1 MISDKI
7 KSILKT
13 IPTDPGVYRYYDDKG
28 EIIYVGKAK
37 NLKRRVH
44 SYFNKQQQSRKV
56 SVLVSRIADIR
67 FTVVNSEMEAL
78 LLENN
83 FIKQYKPR
91 YNILLKDDKTYPW
104 ICIKN
109 ERFPRVF
116 LTRKKVN
123 DGSTYFGP
131 YPSVMTAKTLL
142 EMLRQLYPIRNCKL
156 ILKEENIKNNHY
168 RPCLEYHVGNC
179 KAPCDG
185 SVDEE
190 EYDSMIINI
199 KKVIKG
205 NIQEVLRDMKSKMMA
220 YAAKLEFEQAQVIK
234 DKYDLLENY
243 HAKSVVC
250 SNTAYDMEV
259 FSFEDADNSF
269 YVNYMKIVEGA
280 IIQSHSLEIKRKL
293 EESPEEL
300 LSIAIVEIH
309 QMNSDEEADA
319 FDASLHEDC
328 KDTLNVSIDTEAD
341 ALNVST
347 IMQNAESKINRN
359 IKEIIVPIELNINI
373 EGVRF
378 TIPQRGEKREI
389 LELSQ
394 RNAKQYR
401 LEVEK
406 LRTLVDPERHTKRIL
421 SQMKEDLKLPVLP
434 EVIECFDNS
443 NFQGDYAV
451 AAMTQFVNAKPN
463 KSGYRHF
470 NIKTVEGPN
479 DFASMEEIIYR
490 RYSRLL
496 NENQRLPDLI
506 VVDGGKGQ
514 LSSAVKILQQLGL
527 YGKISIIG
535 IAEKLEE
542 IYFPGDSI
550 PLYIDK
556 RSETLK
562 VIQHIR
568 DEAHRFGITHH
579 RKKFEKGFIHSE
591 LNDIKGIGKQ
601 TAEKLMLELKSVKN
615 IKDASLETL
624 EGIIGKA
631 KAKIVWEYYWSTK
644 NVH

>member
-1 MISDKI
+1 MNYSDKI

-37 NLKRRVH
+37 NLKRRVS
-44 SYFNKQQQSRKV
+44 SYFNKQQSGKV
-56 SVLVSRIADIR
+56 KVLVSRIADIK
-67 FTVVNSEMEAL
+67 FIVVDNEMEAL

-83 FIKQYKPR
+83 MIKQYKPR
-91 YNILLKDDKTYPW
+91 YNIMLKDDKTYPW
-104 ICIKN
+104 ICVKN

-123 DGSTYFGP
+123 DGSIYFGP
-131 YPSVMTAKTLL
+131 YPSVMTARTLL

-156 ILKEENIKNNHY
+156 ILKEENINNGHY
-168 RPCLEYHVGNC
+168 RPCLEYHIGNC

-185 SVDEE
+185 SISEDD
-190 EYDSMIINI
+190 YRQMIQNI
-199 KKVIKG
+199 KRVIKG
-205 NIQEVLRDMKSKMMA
+205 NIQEVLKDMKAQMMDHA
-220 YAAKLEFEQAQVIK
+220 SRLEFEQAQVIK
-234 DKYDLLENY
+234 DKYDILENY

-250 SNTAYDMEV
+250 SNSLFDMEV
-259 FSFEDADNSF
+259 FSYEDVGNSF

-280 IIQSHSLEIKRKL
+280 IIQSHSFELKRKL
-293 EESPEEL
+293 DESVEEL
-300 LSIAIVEIH
+300 LSMAIVEIR
-309 QMNSDEEADA
+309 QM
-319 FDASLHEDC
+319 
-328 KDTLNVSIDTEAD
+328 
-341 ALNVST
+341 
-347 IMQNAESKINRN
+347 MESHN
-359 IKEIIVPIELNINI
+359 IKEIIVPTDLDIKL
-373 EGVRF
+373 EGVKF
-378 TIPQRGEKREI
+378 TIPQRGEKLDI

-401 LEVEK
+401 LDTEK

-421 SQMKEDLKLPVLP
+421 NQMKEDLNLPVLP

-490 RYSRLL
+490 RYKRLL
-496 NENQRLPDLI
+496 DEEQRLPDLI

-527 YGKISIIG
+527 FGKISIIG

-579 RKKFEKGFIHSE
+579 RKKFEKGFLHSE

-615 IKDASLETL
+615 IKEASLETL
-624 EGIIGKA
+624 EKIVGKA
-631 KAKIVWEYYWSTK
+631 KAGIIYNYFR
-644 NVH
+644 NL

>member
-56 SVLVSRIADIR
+56 SVLVSRIDDIR

-109 ERFPRVF
+109 EKFPRVF

-123 DGSTYFGP
+123 DGSMYFGP

-156 ILKEENIKNNHY
+156 ILRQENINNGHY
-168 RPCLEYHVGNC
+168 RPCLEYHIGNC

-185 SVDEE
+185 SISEDDYNE
-190 EYDSMIINI
+190 MIYNV

-220 YAAKLEFEQAQVIK
+220 HAAKLEFEQAQVIK

-250 SNTAYDMEV
+250 SNTAHDMEV
-259 FSFEDADNSF
+259 FSFEDADASF
-269 YVNYMKIVEGA
+269 YINYMKIVEGA

-293 EESPEEL
+293 EETPEEL
-300 LSIAIVEIH
+300 LSMAIIEIH
-309 QMNSDEEADA
+309 QMNAGTDSDTD
-319 FDASLHEDC
+319 SH
-328 KDTLNVSIDTEAD
+328 
-341 ALNVST
+341 
-347 IMQNAESKINRN
+347 INKGKKNR
-359 IKEIIVPIELNINI
+359 EIIIPIELDINI

-378 TIPQRGEKREI
+378 TVPQRGEKFEI

-401 LEVEK
+401 LEMEK

-421 SQMKEDLKLPVLP
+421 NQMKEDLKLPVLP

-527 YGKISIIG
+527 FGKISIIG

-615 IKDASLETL
+615 IKEASIETL
-624 EGIIGKA
+624 EAFVGKA
-631 KAKIVWEYYWSTK
+631 KAKIVWNYFQE
-644 NVH
+644 NNL

>member
-56 SVLVSRIADIR
+56 SVLVSRIADIK
-67 FTVVNSEMEAL
+67 FTVVANEMEAL

-109 ERFPRVF
+109 EKFPRVF

-156 ILKEENIKNNHY
+156 ILKEEYINNGHY
-168 RPCLEYHVGNC
+168 RPCLEYHIGNC

-185 SVDEE
+185 SISEDDYNE
-190 EYDSMIINI
+190 MIHNV

-220 YAAKLEFEQAQVIK
+220 HAAKLEFEQAQVIK

-250 SNTAYDMEV
+250 SNTAHDMEV
-259 FSFEDADNSF
+259 FSYEDADASF
-269 YVNYMKIVEGA
+269 YINYMKIVEGA
-280 IIQSHSLEIKRKL
+280 IIQSHSFEIKRKL
-293 EESPEEL
+293 DETPEEL

-309 QMNSDEEADA
+309 QM
-319 FDASLHEDC
+319 
-328 KDTLNVSIDTEAD
+328 
-341 ALNVST
+341 
-347 IMQNAESKINRN
+347 MESNN
-359 IKEIIVPIELNINI
+359 IKEIIVPIDIDIKI
-373 EGVRF
+373 EGVKF
-378 TIPQRGEKREI
+378 TIPQRGEKSEI

-421 SQMKEDLKLPVLP
+421 NQMKEDLRLPVLP

-527 YGKISIIG
+527 FGKISIIG

-591 LNDIKGIGKQ
+591 LNDIRGIGKQ

-615 IKDASLETL
+615 IKEASLETL
-624 EGIIGKA
+624 EKIIGKA
-631 KAKIVWEYYWSTK
+631 KAKVIWEYFNMSST
-644 NVH
+644 

>member
-37 NLKRRVH
+37 NLKRRVS
-44 SYFNKQQQSRKV
+44 SYFNKQQSGKV
-56 SVLVSRIADIR
+56 KVLVSRIADIK
-67 FTVVNSEMEAL
+67 FIVVDNEMEAL

-83 FIKQYKPR
+83 MIKQYKPR
-91 YNILLKDDKTYPW
+91 YNIMLKDDKTYPW
-104 ICIKN
+104 ICVKN
-109 ERFPRVF
+109 ERFPRVY

-123 DGSTYFGP
+123 DGSIYFGP
-131 YPSVMTAKTLL
+131 YPSVMTARTLL

-156 ILKEENIKNNHY
+156 ILKEENINNGHY
-168 RPCLEYHVGNC
+168 RPCLEYHIGNC

-185 SVDEE
+185 SISEND
-190 EYDSMIINI
+190 YRQMIQNI
-199 KKVIKG
+199 KRVIKG
-205 NIQEVLRDMKSKMMA
+205 NIQEVLKDMKAQMMDHA
-220 YAAKLEFEQAQVIK
+220 SRLEFEQAQVIK
-234 DKYDLLENY
+234 DKYDILENY

-250 SNTAYDMEV
+250 SNSLFDMEV
-259 FSFEDADNSF
+259 FSYEDAGNSF

-280 IIQSHSLEIKRKL
+280 IIQSHSFELKRKL
-293 EESPEEL
+293 DESVEEL
-300 LSIAIVEIH
+300 LSMAIVEIR
-309 QMNSDEEADA
+309 QM
-319 FDASLHEDC
+319 
-328 KDTLNVSIDTEAD
+328 
-341 ALNVST
+341 
-347 IMQNAESKINRN
+347 MESHN
-359 IKEIIVPIELNINI
+359 IKEIIVPTELDIKL
-373 EGVRF
+373 EGDKF
-378 TIPQRGEKREI
+378 TIPQRGEKLDI

-401 LEVEK
+401 LDTEK

-421 SQMKEDLKLPVLP
+421 NQMKDDLNLPVLP

-490 RYSRLL
+490 RYKRLL
-496 NENQRLPDLI
+496 DEEQRLPDLI

-527 YGKISIIG
+527 FGKISIIG

-579 RKKFEKGFIHSE
+579 RKKFEKGFLHSE

-615 IKDASLETL
+615 IKEANLETL
-624 EGIIGKA
+624 ENIIGKA
-631 KAKIVWEYYWSTK
+631 KAKIVWEYFNKTSAE
-644 NVH
+644 

>member
-13 IPTDPGVYRYYDDKG
+13 IPTDPGVYQYFDEKG

-37 NLKRRVH
+37 NLKRRVS

-56 SVLVSRIADIR
+56 SVLVSRIADIK
-67 FTVVNSEMEAL
+67 FTVVANEMEAL

-104 ICIKN
+104 ICVKN

-123 DGSTYFGP
+123 DGSIYFGP
-131 YPSVMTAKTLL
+131 YPSVQTAKTLL

-156 ILKEENIKNNHY
+156 ILKEENIRNGHY
-168 RPCLEYHVGNC
+168 RPCLEYHIGNC

-185 SVDEE
+185 SIDEE
-190 EYDSMIINI
+190 EYREMIHNV

-205 NIQEVLRDMKSKMMA
+205 NINEVLRDMKSQMMA
-220 YAAKLEFEQAQVIK
+220 HAAKLEFEQAQGIK

-250 SNTAYDMEV
+250 SNTIFDMEV
-259 FSFEDADNSF
+259 FSFEDADASF

-280 IIQSHSLEIKRKL
+280 IIQSHSFEIKRKL
-293 EESPEEL
+293 EETTEEL

-309 QMNSDEEADA
+309 QMMEN
-319 FDASLHEDC
+319 
-328 KDTLNVSIDTEAD
+328 N
-341 ALNVST
+341 
-347 IMQNAESKINRN
+347 N
-359 IKEIIVPIELNINI
+359 IKEIIVPIDIDIKI
-373 EGVRF
+373 EGVKF
-378 TIPQRGEKREI
+378 TVPQRGERFEI
-389 LELSQ
+389 LELSR

-401 LEVEK
+401 LETEK
-406 LRTLVDPERHTKRIL
+406 LKTLVDPERHTKRIL
-421 SQMKEDLKLPVLP
+421 NQMKEDLRLPVLP

-479 DFASMEEIIYR
+479 DFASMEEILYR

-514 LSSAVKILQQLGL
+514 LSSAVKIMQQLGL

-591 LNDIKGIGKQ
+591 LNDIKGIGKH

-615 IKDASLETL
+615 IKEADLETL
-624 EGIIGKA
+624 EKIIGKA
-631 KAKIVWEYYWSTK
+631 KGKVVWEYFRGK
-644 NVH
+644 

>member
-13 IPTDPGVYRYYDDKG
+13 IPTDPGVYQYFDEKG

-37 NLKRRVH
+37 NLKRRVS

-56 SVLVSRIADIR
+56 SVLVSRIADIK
-67 FTVVNSEMEAL
+67 FTVVANEMEAL

-104 ICIKN
+104 ICVKN

-142 EMLRQLYPIRNCKL
+142 EILRQLYPIRNCKL
-156 ILKEENIKNNHY
+156 ILKEENIRNGHY
-168 RPCLEYHVGNC
+168 RPCLEYHIGNC

-185 SVDEE
+185 SIDEE
-190 EYDSMIINI
+190 EYREMIHNV

-205 NIQEVLRDMKSKMMA
+205 NINEVLRDMKSQMMA
-220 YAAKLEFEQAQVIK
+220 HAAKLEFEQAQVIK

-250 SNTAYDMEV
+250 SNTIFDMEV
-259 FSFEDADNSF
+259 FSFEDADASF

-280 IIQSHSLEIKRKL
+280 IIQSHSFEIKRKL
-293 EESPEEL
+293 EETAEEL

-309 QMNSDEEADA
+309 QMMENS
-319 FDASLHEDC
+319 
-328 KDTLNVSIDTEAD
+328 
-341 ALNVST
+341 
-347 IMQNAESKINRN
+347 N
-359 IKEIIVPIELNINI
+359 IKEILVPIDIDIKI
-373 EGVRF
+373 EGVKF
-378 TIPQRGEKREI
+378 TVPQRGERFEI
-389 LELSQ
+389 LELSR

-401 LEVEK
+401 LETEK
-406 LRTLVDPERHTKRIL
+406 LKTLVDPERHTKRIL
-421 SQMKEDLKLPVLP
+421 NQMKEDLRLPVLP

-479 DFASMEEIIYR
+479 DFASMEEILYR

-615 IKDASLETL
+615 IKEADLETL
-624 EGIIGKA
+624 EKIIGKA
-631 KAKIVWEYYWSTK
+631 KAKVVWEYFRG
-644 NVH
+644 NR

>member
-1 MISDKI
+1 MNDKI

-13 IPTDPGVYRYYDDKG
+13 IPTDPGVYRYYDEKG

-37 NLKRRVH
+37 NLKRRVS
-44 SYFNKQQQSRKV
+44 SYFNKQQQSGKV
-56 SVLVSRIADIR
+56 RVLVSRIADIK
-67 FTVVNSEMEAL
+67 FTVVNNEMEAL

-104 ICIKN
+104 ICVKN

-123 DGSTYFGP
+123 DGSIYFGP
-131 YPSVMTAKTLL
+131 YPSVTVAKTFL
-142 EMLRQLYPIRNCKL
+142 EMLRKLYPIRNCKL
-156 ILKEENIKNNHY
+156 VLKEEHIYNGHY
-168 RPCLEYHVGNC
+168 RPCLEYHIGNC

-185 SVDEE
+185 SMSEE
-190 EYDSMIINI
+190 DYRQMILNV

-205 NIQEVLRDMKSKMMA
+205 NIQEVLKDMKAQMMDHA
-220 YAAKLEFEQAQVIK
+220 SRLEFEQAQVIK

-250 SNTAYDMEV
+250 SNTLFDIEV
-259 FSFEDADNSF
+259 FSYEDAGNSF

-280 IIQSHSLEIKRKL
+280 IIQSHSFEIKRKL
-293 EESPEEL
+293 DETAEEL
-300 LSIAIVEIH
+300 MSIAIIEVR
-309 QMNSDEEADA
+309 QM
-319 FDASLHEDC
+319 
-328 KDTLNVSIDTEAD
+328 
-341 ALNVST
+341 
-347 IMQNAESKINRN
+347 MESHN
-359 IKEIIVPIELNINI
+359 IKEIIVPIDLDIKLD
-373 EGVRF
+373 GVKF
-378 TIPQRGEKREI
+378 TIPQRGEKLDI
-389 LELSQ
+389 LQLSQ

-401 LEVEK
+401 IETEK

-421 SQMKEDLKLPVLP
+421 NQMKDDLNLPVLP

-490 RYSRLL
+490 RYKRLL
-496 NENQRLPDLI
+496 DEEQRLPDLI

-527 YGKISIIG
+527 FGKISIIG

-615 IKDASLETL
+615 IKEANLETL
-624 EGIIGKA
+624 ERIVGKA
-631 KAKIVWEYYWSTK
+631 KAKIVKEYFDKPSAE
-644 NVH
+644 

>member
-1 MISDKI
+1 MNISDKI

-13 IPTDPGVYRYYDDKG
+13 IPTDPGVYQYFDEKG

-37 NLKRRVH
+37 NLKRRVS
-44 SYFNKQQQSRKV
+44 SYFNKQQQSGKV
-56 SVLVSRIADIR
+56 KVLVSRIADIR
-67 FTVVNSEMEAL
+67 FTVVNNEMEAL

-104 ICIKN
+104 ICVKN

-123 DGSTYFGP
+123 DGSIYFGP
-131 YPSVMTAKTLL
+131 YPSVTVAKTFL
-142 EMLRQLYPIRNCKL
+142 EMLRKLYPIRNCKL
-156 ILKEENIKNNHY
+156 ILKEENINNGHY
-168 RPCLEYHVGNC
+168 RPCLEYHIGNC

-185 SVDEE
+185 SMSEE
-190 EYDSMIINI
+190 DYRQMILNV

-205 NIQEVLRDMKSKMMA
+205 NIQEVLKDMKNQMMDHA
-220 YAAKLEFEQAQVIK
+220 SRLEFEQAQVIK
-234 DKYDLLENY
+234 DKYDILENY
-243 HAKSVVC
+243 HARSVVC
-250 SNTAYDMEV
+250 SNTIFDIEV
-259 FSFEDADNSF
+259 FSYEDADSSF

-280 IIQSHSLEIKRKL
+280 IIQSHSFEIKRKL
-293 EESPEEL
+293 DETAEEL
-300 LSIAIVEIH
+300 MSMAIVEVR
-309 QMNSDEEADA
+309 QM
-319 FDASLHEDC
+319 
-328 KDTLNVSIDTEAD
+328 
-341 ALNVST
+341 
-347 IMQNAESKINRN
+347 MESNQ
-359 IKEIIVPIELNINI
+359 IKEIIVPIELDIKLD
-373 EGVRF
+373 GVKF
-378 TIPQRGEKREI
+378 TIPQRGEKLEI

-401 LEVEK
+401 IETEK
-406 LRTLVDPERHTKRIL
+406 LRTLVDPERHTKRVL
-421 SQMKEDLKLPVLP
+421 NQMKDDLRLPVLP

-451 AAMTQFVNAKPN
+451 AAMVQFVNAKPN

-490 RYSRLL
+490 RYRRLL
-496 NENQRLPDLI
+496 DEGQRLPDLI

-514 LSSAVKILQQLGL
+514 LSSAVKILQQLDL

-591 LNDIKGIGKQ
+591 LNDIKGIGKL

-615 IKDASLETL
+615 IKEASLETL
-624 EGIIGKA
+624 EKIIGKA
-631 KAKIVWEYYWSTK
+631 KAKIVHEYFEK
-644 NVH
+644 

>member
-1 MISDKI
+1 MNNSDKI

-37 NLKRRVH
+37 NLKRRVS
-44 SYFNKQQQSRKV
+44 SYFNKQQSGKV
-56 SVLVSRIADIR
+56 KVLVSRIADIK
-67 FTVVNSEMEAL
+67 FIVVDNEMEAL

-83 FIKQYKPR
+83 MIKQYKPR
-91 YNILLKDDKTYPW
+91 YNIMLKDDKTYPW
-104 ICIKN
+104 ICVKN
-109 ERFPRVF
+109 ERFPRVY

-123 DGSTYFGP
+123 DGSIYFGP
-131 YPSVMTAKTLL
+131 YPSVMTARTLL
-142 EMLRQLYPIRNCKL
+142 DMLRQLYPIRNCKL
-156 ILKEENIKNNHY
+156 ILKEENINNGHY
-168 RPCLEYHVGNC
+168 RPCLEYHIGNC

-185 SVDEE
+185 SISEDDYRE
-190 EYDSMIINI
+190 MIQNI
-199 KKVIKG
+199 KRVIKG
-205 NIQEVLRDMKSKMMA
+205 NIHEVLKDMKAQMMDHA
-220 YAAKLEFEQAQVIK
+220 SRLEFEQAQVIK
-234 DKYDLLENY
+234 DKYDILENY

-250 SNTAYDMEV
+250 SNSLFDMEV
-259 FSFEDADNSF
+259 FSYEDADNSF

-280 IIQSHSLEIKRKL
+280 IIQSHSFELKRKL
-293 EESPEEL
+293 DESVEEL
-300 LSIAIVEIH
+300 LSMAIVEIR
-309 QMNSDEEADA
+309 QM
-319 FDASLHEDC
+319 
-328 KDTLNVSIDTEAD
+328 
-341 ALNVST
+341 
-347 IMQNAESKINRN
+347 MESHN
-359 IKEIIVPIELNINI
+359 IKEIIVPTELDIKL
-373 EGVRF
+373 EGVKF
-378 TIPQRGEKREI
+378 TLPQRGEKLDI

-401 LEVEK
+401 LDTEK

-421 SQMKEDLKLPVLP
+421 NQMKDDLNLPVLP

-490 RYSRLL
+490 RYKRLL
-496 NENQRLPDLI
+496 DEEQRLPDLI

-527 YGKISIIG
+527 FGKISIIG

-579 RKKFEKGFIHSE
+579 RKKFEKGFLHSE
-591 LNDIKGIGKQ
+591 LNDIKGIGKH

-615 IKDASLETL
+615 IKEASLETL
-624 EGIIGKA
+624 EKIVGKA
-631 KAKIVWEYYWSTK
+631 KAGIIYNYFR
-644 NVH
+644 NL

>member
-1 MISDKI
+1 MTISDKI

-56 SVLVSRIADIR
+56 SVLVSRIDDIR

-109 ERFPRVF
+109 EKFPRVF

-156 ILKEENIKNNHY
+156 ILRQENIKNGHY
-168 RPCLEYHVGNC
+168 RPCLEYHIGNC

-185 SVDEE
+185 SVSEDDYNE
-190 EYDSMIINI
+190 MIYNV

-205 NIQEVLRDMKSKMMA
+205 NIQEVLRDMRSKMMA
-220 YAAKLEFEQAQVIK
+220 HAAKLEFEQAQDIK

-250 SNTAYDMEV
+250 SNTAHDMEV
-259 FSFEDADNSF
+259 FSFEDADASF
-269 YVNYMKIVEGA
+269 YINYMKIVEGA

-293 EESPEEL
+293 EETPEEL
-300 LSIAIVEIH
+300 LSMAIIEIH
-309 QMNSDEEADA
+309 QMNTGTDSDTD
-319 FDASLHEDC
+319 SH
-328 KDTLNVSIDTEAD
+328 
-341 ALNVST
+341 
-347 IMQNAESKINRN
+347 INKGKKNR
-359 IKEIIVPIELNINI
+359 EIIIPIELDINI

-378 TIPQRGEKREI
+378 TVPQRGEKFEI

-401 LEVEK
+401 LEMEK

-421 SQMKEDLKLPVLP
+421 NQMKEDLKLPVLP

-527 YGKISIIG
+527 FGKISIIG

-615 IKDASLETL
+615 IKEASIETL
-624 EGIIGKA
+624 ESIVGKA
-631 KAKIVWEYYWSTK
+631 KAKIVWEHFK
-644 NVH
+644 GVL

>member
-1 MISDKI
+1 MSISDKI

-37 NLKRRVH
+37 NLKRRVS
-44 SYFNKQQQSRKV
+44 SYFNKQQSGKV
-56 SVLVSRIADIR
+56 KVLVSRIADIK
-67 FTVVNSEMEAL
+67 FIVVDNEMEAL

-83 FIKQYKPR
+83 MIKQYKPR
-91 YNILLKDDKTYPW
+91 YNIMLKDDKTYPW
-104 ICIKN
+104 ICVKN

-123 DGSTYFGP
+123 DGSIYFGP
-131 YPSVMTAKTLL
+131 YPSVTVAKTFL
-142 EMLRQLYPIRNCKL
+142 EMLRKLYPIRNCKL
-156 ILKEENIKNNHY
+156 VLKEENIYNGHY
-168 RPCLEYHVGNC
+168 RPCLEYHIGNC

-185 SVDEE
+185 SMSEE
-190 EYDSMIINI
+190 EYREMILNV

-205 NIQEVLRDMKSKMMA
+205 NIQEVLKDMKAQMMDHA
-220 YAAKLEFEQAQVIK
+220 SRLEFEQAQVIK
-234 DKYDLLENY
+234 DKYDILENY

-250 SNTAYDMEV
+250 SNTIFDIEV
-259 FSFEDADNSF
+259 FSYEDSGNSF

-280 IIQSHSLEIKRKL
+280 IIQSHSFEIKRKL
-293 EESPEEL
+293 DETPEEL
-300 LSIAIVEIH
+300 LLMAIVEVR
-309 QMNSDEEADA
+309 QM
-319 FDASLHEDC
+319 
-328 KDTLNVSIDTEAD
+328 
-341 ALNVST
+341 
-347 IMQNAESKINRN
+347 MESHN
-359 IKEIIVPIELNINI
+359 IKEIIVPIDLDIKLD
-373 EGVRF
+373 GVKF
-378 TIPQRGEKREI
+378 TVPQRGEKLDI

-401 LEVEK
+401 IDTEK

-421 SQMKEDLKLPVLP
+421 NQMKDDLRLPELP

-451 AAMTQFVNAKPN
+451 AAMVQFVNAKPH

-479 DFASMEEIIYR
+479 DFASMEEIVYR
-490 RYSRLL
+490 RYKRLL
-496 NENQRLPDLI
+496 DEGQRLPDLI

-591 LNDIKGIGKQ
+591 LNDIKGIGKH

-615 IKDASLETL
+615 IKETDLETL
-624 EGIIGKA
+624 EKIVGKA
-631 KAKIVWEYYWSTK
+631 KAKIVWEYFTK
-644 NVH
+644 S

>member
-1 MISDKI
+1 MRFTNTMNTSDKI
-7 KSILKT
+7 ASILKT
-13 IPTDPGVYRYYDDKG
+13 IPNDPGVYQYFDEKG

-37 NLKRRVH
+37 NLKRRVS
-44 SYFNKQQQSRKV
+44 SYFNKQQQSGKV
-56 SVLVSRIADIR
+56 KVLVSRIADIR
-67 FTVVNSEMEAL
+67 FTVVNNEMEAL

-104 ICIKN
+104 ICVKN

-123 DGSTYFGP
+123 DGSIYFGP

-156 ILKEENIKNNHY
+156 ILKEENINKGYY
-168 RPCLEYHVGNC
+168 RPCLEYHIGNC

-185 SVDEE
+185 SISEVD
-190 EYDSMIINI
+190 YRQMILNV

-205 NIQEVLRDMKSKMMA
+205 NIQEVLKDMKNQMMDHA
-220 YAAKLEFEQAQVIK
+220 SRLEFEQAQVIK

-250 SNTAYDMEV
+250 SNTIFDIEV
-259 FSFEDADNSF
+259 FSYEDADSSF

-280 IIQSHSLEIKRKL
+280 IIQSHSFEIKRKL
-293 EESPEEL
+293 DETAEEL
-300 LSIAIVEIH
+300 MSMAIVEVR
-309 QMNSDEEADA
+309 QM
-319 FDASLHEDC
+319 
-328 KDTLNVSIDTEAD
+328 
-341 ALNVST
+341 
-347 IMQNAESKINRN
+347 MESNH
-359 IKEIIVPIELNINI
+359 IKEIIVPIELDIKLD
-373 EGVRF
+373 GVKF
-378 TIPQRGEKREI
+378 TIPQRGEKLEI

-401 LEVEK
+401 IETEK

-421 SQMKEDLKLPVLP
+421 NLMKDDLRLPVLP

-451 AAMTQFVNAKPN
+451 AAMVQFVNAKPN

-490 RYSRLL
+490 RYRRLL
-496 NENQRLPDLI
+496 DEGQRLPDLI

-514 LSSAVKILQQLGL
+514 LSSAVKILQQLDL

-542 IYFPGDSI
+542 IYFPSDSI

-591 LNDIKGIGKQ
+591 LNDIKGIGKL

-615 IKDASLETL
+615 IKEASLETL
-624 EGIIGKA
+624 EKIIGKA
-631 KAKIVWEYYWSTK
+631 KAKIVHDFFEK
-644 NVH
+644 

>member
-1 MISDKI
+1 MNDKI

-13 IPTDPGVYRYYDDKG
+13 IPTDPGVYRYYDEKD

-37 NLKRRVH
+37 NLKRRVS
-44 SYFNKQQQSRKV
+44 SYFNKQQQSGKV
-56 SVLVSRIADIR
+56 KVLVSRIADIK
-67 FTVVNSEMEAL
+67 FTVVNNEMEAL

-104 ICIKN
+104 ICVKN

-123 DGSTYFGP
+123 DGSIYFGP
-131 YPSVMTAKTLL
+131 YPSVTVAKTFL
-142 EMLRQLYPIRNCKL
+142 EMLRKLYPIRNCKL
-156 ILKEENIKNNHY
+156 ILKEEHIYNGHY
-168 RPCLEYHVGNC
+168 RPCLEYHIGNC

-185 SVDEE
+185 SISEE
-190 EYDSMIINI
+190 DYRQMILNV

-205 NIQEVLRDMKSKMMA
+205 NIQEVLKDMKAQMMDHA
-220 YAAKLEFEQAQVIK
+220 SRLEFEQAQVIK

-250 SNTAYDMEV
+250 SNTLFDIEV
-259 FSFEDADNSF
+259 FSYEDAGNSF

-280 IIQSHSLEIKRKL
+280 IIQSHSFEIKRKL
-293 EESPEEL
+293 DETAEEL
-300 LSIAIVEIH
+300 MSIAIIEVR
-309 QMNSDEEADA
+309 QM
-319 FDASLHEDC
+319 
-328 KDTLNVSIDTEAD
+328 
-341 ALNVST
+341 
-347 IMQNAESKINRN
+347 MESHN
-359 IKEIIVPIELNINI
+359 IKEIIVPIDLDIKL
-373 EGVRF
+373 EGVKF
-378 TIPQRGEKREI
+378 TVPQRGEKLDI
-389 LELSQ
+389 LQLSQ

-401 LEVEK
+401 IETEK

-421 SQMKEDLKLPVLP
+421 NQMKDDLNLPVLP

-490 RYSRLL
+490 RYRRLL
-496 NENQRLPDLI
+496 DEEQRLPDLI

-527 YGKISIIG
+527 FGKISIIG

-615 IKDASLETL
+615 IKEASLEIL
-624 EGIIGKA
+624 EKIVGKA
-631 KAKIVWEYYWSTK
+631 KAKIVKEYFDKAS
-644 NVH
+644 VE

>member
-1 MISDKI
+1 MSISDKI

-37 NLKRRVH
+37 NLKRRVS
-44 SYFNKQQQSRKV
+44 SYFNKQQSGKV
-56 SVLVSRIADIR
+56 KVLVSRIADIK
-67 FTVVNSEMEAL
+67 FIVVDNEMEAL

-83 FIKQYKPR
+83 MIKQYKPR
-91 YNILLKDDKTYPW
+91 YNIMLKDDKTYPW
-104 ICIKN
+104 ICVKN

-123 DGSTYFGP
+123 DGSIYFGP
-131 YPSVMTAKTLL
+131 YPSVTVAKTFL
-142 EMLRQLYPIRNCKL
+142 EMLRKLYPIRNCKL
-156 ILKEENIKNNHY
+156 VLKEENIYNGHY
-168 RPCLEYHVGNC
+168 RPCLEYHIGNC

-185 SVDEE
+185 SMSEE
-190 EYDSMIINI
+190 EYREMILNV

-205 NIQEVLRDMKSKMMA
+205 NIQEVLKDMKAQMMDHA
-220 YAAKLEFEQAQVIK
+220 SRLEFEQAQVIK
-234 DKYDLLENY
+234 DKYDILENY

-250 SNTAYDMEV
+250 SNTIFDIEV
-259 FSFEDADNSF
+259 FSYEDSGNSF

-280 IIQSHSLEIKRKL
+280 IIQSHSFEIKRKL
-293 EESPEEL
+293 DETPEEL
-300 LSIAIVEIH
+300 LLMAIVEVR
-309 QMNSDEEADA
+309 QM
-319 FDASLHEDC
+319 
-328 KDTLNVSIDTEAD
+328 
-341 ALNVST
+341 
-347 IMQNAESKINRN
+347 MESHN
-359 IKEIIVPIELNINI
+359 IKEIIVPIDLDIKLD
-373 EGVRF
+373 GVKF
-378 TIPQRGEKREI
+378 TVPQRGEKLDI

-394 RNAKQYR
+394 RNAKQYHIDT
-401 LEVEK
+401 EK

-421 SQMKEDLKLPVLP
+421 NQMKEDLRLPELP

-451 AAMTQFVNAKPN
+451 AAMVQFINAKPN

-479 DFASMEEIIYR
+479 DFASMEEIVYR
-490 RYSRLL
+490 RYKRLL
-496 NENQRLPDLI
+496 DEGQRLPDLI

-514 LSSAVKILQQLGL
+514 LSSAIKILQQLGL

-615 IKDASLETL
+615 IKESSLETL
-624 EGIIGKA
+624 EKIVGKA
-631 KAKIVWEYYWSTK
+631 KAKIVWEYFAKS
-644 NVH
+644 

>member
-123 DGSTYFGP
+123 DGSTYLGP

-168 RPCLEYHVGNC
+168 RPCLEYHIGNC
-179 KAPCDG
+179 KAPCNG
-185 SVDEE
+185 SIGEDDYNE
-190 EYDSMIINI
+190 MIYNV

-205 NIQEVLRDMKSKMMA
+205 NIQEVLCDMKSQMMA
-220 YAAKLEFEQAQVIK
+220 HAAKLEFEQAQVIK

-259 FSFEDADNSF
+259 FSFEDAGNSF

-309 QMNSDEEADA
+309 QMNSDEETDA

-359 IKEIIVPIELNINI
+359 IKEIIVPIELSINI

-421 SQMKEDLKLPVLP
+421 NQMKEDLKLPVLP

-527 YGKISIIG
+527 FGKISIIG

-591 LNDIKGIGKQ
+591 LNDIKGVGKQ

-615 IKDASLETL
+615 IKEASLETL
-624 EGIIGKA
+624 EKIVGKA
-631 KAKIVWEYYWSTK
+631 KAKVVWDYFQ
-644 NVH
+644 NN

>member
-1 MISDKI
+1 MNNTDRIT
-7 KSILKT
+7 SILKT

-37 NLKRRVH
+37 NLKRRVS
-44 SYFNKQQQSRKV
+44 SYFNKQQSGKV
-56 SVLVSRIADIR
+56 KVLVSRIADIK
-67 FTVVNSEMEAL
+67 FIVVDNEMEAL

-83 FIKQYKPR
+83 MIKQYKPR
-91 YNILLKDDKTYPW
+91 YNIMLKDDKTYPW
-104 ICIKN
+104 ICVKN

-123 DGSTYFGP
+123 DGSIYFGP
-131 YPSVMTAKTLL
+131 YPSVTVAKTFL
-142 EMLRQLYPIRNCKL
+142 EMLRKLYPIRNCKL
-156 ILKEENIKNNHY
+156 ILKEEHIYNGHY
-168 RPCLEYHVGNC
+168 RPCLEYHIGNC

-185 SVDEE
+185 SMSEE
-190 EYDSMIINI
+190 EYREMIHNV

-205 NIQEVLRDMKSKMMA
+205 NIHEVLKEMKTQMMDHA
-220 YAAKLEFEQAQVIK
+220 SRLEFEQAQVIK
-234 DKYDLLENY
+234 DKYDILANY

-250 SNTAYDMEV
+250 SNTIFDIEV
-259 FSFEDADNSF
+259 FSYEDADNSF

-280 IIQSHSLEIKRKL
+280 IIQSHSFEIKRKL
-293 EESPEEL
+293 DETAEEL
-300 LSIAIVEIH
+300 LSMAIIEVR
-309 QMNSDEEADA
+309 QM
-319 FDASLHEDC
+319 
-328 KDTLNVSIDTEAD
+328 
-341 ALNVST
+341 
-347 IMQNAESKINRN
+347 MESHN
-359 IKEIIVPIELNINI
+359 IKEIIVPIDLDINL
-373 EGVRF
+373 EGVKF
-378 TIPQRGEKREI
+378 TAPQRGEKLDI

-401 LEVEK
+401 LDTEK

-421 SQMKEDLKLPVLP
+421 NQMKDDLNLPVLP

-490 RYSRLL
+490 RYKRLL
-496 NENQRLPDLI
+496 DEGQRLPDLI

-527 YGKISIIG
+527 FGKISIIG

-615 IKDASLETL
+615 IKEASLETL
-624 EGIIGKA
+624 EKIVGKA
-631 KAKIVWEYYWSTK
+631 KAGIVYNYFR
-644 NVH
+644 NI

>member
-1 MISDKI
+1 MNDKV

-37 NLKRRVH
+37 NLKRRVS
-44 SYFNKQQQSRKV
+44 SYFNKQQQSGKV
-56 SVLVSRIADIR
+56 KVLVSRIADIK
-67 FTVVNSEMEAL
+67 FTVVNNEMEAL

-104 ICIKN
+104 ICVKN

-123 DGSTYFGP
+123 DGSIYFGP

-156 ILKEENIKNNHY
+156 ILKEEYINNGHY
-168 RPCLEYHVGNC
+168 RPCLEYHIGNC

-185 SVDEE
+185 SISEDD
-190 EYDSMIINI
+190 YRQMILNV

-205 NIQEVLRDMKSKMMA
+205 NIHEVLKDMKTQMMDHA
-220 YAAKLEFEQAQVIK
+220 SRLEFEKAQVIK
-234 DKYDLLENY
+234 DKYDILENY

-250 SNTAYDMEV
+250 SNSLFDMEV
-259 FSFEDADNSF
+259 FSYEDAGNSF

-280 IIQSHSLEIKRKL
+280 IIQSHSFEIKRKL
-293 EESPEEL
+293 DETAEEL
-300 LSIAIVEIH
+300 MSIAIIEVR
-309 QMNSDEEADA
+309 QM
-319 FDASLHEDC
+319 
-328 KDTLNVSIDTEAD
+328 
-341 ALNVST
+341 
-347 IMQNAESKINRN
+347 MESRN
-359 IKEIIVPIELNINI
+359 IKEIIVPVELDINI
-373 EGVRF
+373 EGVKF
-378 TIPQRGEKREI
+378 TVPQRGEKLDI
-389 LELSQ
+389 LQLSQ

-401 LEVEK
+401 IETEK

-421 SQMKEDLKLPVLP
+421 NQMKDDLNLPVLP

-443 NFQGDYAV
+443 NFHGDYAV

-490 RYSRLL
+490 RYRRLL
-496 NENQRLPDLI
+496 DEGQRLPDLI
-506 VVDGGKGQ
+506 VIDGGKGQ

-615 IKDASLETL
+615 IKDASLESL
-624 EGIIGKA
+624 EKIVGKA
-631 KAKIVWEYYWSTK
+631 KAKIVWEYFNKTSAE
-644 NVH
+644 

>member
-1 MISDKI
+1 MNDKV

-13 IPTDPGVYRYYDDKG
+13 IPTDPGVYRYYDEKG

-37 NLKRRVH
+37 NLKRRVS
-44 SYFNKQQQSRKV
+44 SYFNKQQQSGKV
-56 SVLVSRIADIR
+56 KVLVSRIADIK
-67 FTVVNSEMEAL
+67 FTVVNNEMEAL

-104 ICIKN
+104 ICVKN

-123 DGSTYFGP
+123 DGSIYFGP

-156 ILKEENIKNNHY
+156 ILKEEYINNGHY
-168 RPCLEYHVGNC
+168 RPCLEYHIGNC

-185 SVDEE
+185 SISEDD
-190 EYDSMIINI
+190 YRQMILNV

-205 NIQEVLRDMKSKMMA
+205 NIHEVLKDMKTQMMDHA
-220 YAAKLEFEQAQVIK
+220 SRLEFEKAQVIK
-234 DKYDLLENY
+234 DKYDILENY

-250 SNTAYDMEV
+250 SNTIFDIEV
-259 FSFEDADNSF
+259 FSFEDAGNSF

-280 IIQSHSLEIKRKL
+280 IIQSHSFEIKRKL
-293 EESPEEL
+293 DETAEEL
-300 LSIAIVEIH
+300 MSIAIIEVR
-309 QMNSDEEADA
+309 QM
-319 FDASLHEDC
+319 
-328 KDTLNVSIDTEAD
+328 
-341 ALNVST
+341 
-347 IMQNAESKINRN
+347 MESRN
-359 IKEIIVPIELNINI
+359 IKEIIVPVELDINI
-373 EGVRF
+373 EGVKF
-378 TIPQRGEKREI
+378 TVPQRGEKLDI
-389 LELSQ
+389 LQLSQ

-401 LEVEK
+401 IETEK

-421 SQMKEDLKLPVLP
+421 NQMKDDLNLPVIP

-443 NFQGDYAV
+443 NFHGDYAV

-490 RYSRLL
+490 RYRRLL
-496 NENQRLPDLI
+496 DEGQRLPDLI

-615 IKDASLETL
+615 IKDASLESL
-624 EGIIGKA
+624 EKIVGKA
-631 KAKIVWEYYWSTK
+631 KAKIVWEYFNKTSAE
-644 NVH
+644 

>member
-13 IPTDPGVYRYYDDKG
+13 IPTDPGVYRYYDEKD

-37 NLKRRVH
+37 NLKRRVS
-44 SYFNKQQQSRKV
+44 SYFNKQQQSGKV
-56 SVLVSRIADIR
+56 KVLVSRIADIR
-67 FTVVNSEMEAL
+67 FTVVNNEMEAL

-91 YNILLKDDKTYPW
+91 YNIMLKDDKTYPW
-104 ICIKN
+104 ICVKN

-116 LTRKKVN
+116 LTRKKIN
-123 DGSTYFGP
+123 DGSIYFGP
-131 YPSVMTAKTLL
+131 YPSVTVAKTFL
-142 EMLRQLYPIRNCKL
+142 EMLRKLYPIRNCKL
-156 ILKEENIKNNHY
+156 ILKEEHIYNGHY
-168 RPCLEYHVGNC
+168 RPCLEYHIGNC

-185 SVDEE
+185 SMSEE
-190 EYDSMIINI
+190 DYRQMILNV

-205 NIQEVLRDMKSKMMA
+205 NIQEVLKDMKAQMMDHA
-220 YAAKLEFEQAQVIK
+220 SRLEFEQAQVIK

-250 SNTAYDMEV
+250 SNTIFDIEV
-259 FSFEDADNSF
+259 FSYEDAGNSF

-280 IIQSHSLEIKRKL
+280 IIQSHSFEIKRKL
-293 EESPEEL
+293 DETAEEL
-300 LSIAIVEIH
+300 MSIAIIEIR
-309 QMNSDEEADA
+309 QM
-319 FDASLHEDC
+319 
-328 KDTLNVSIDTEAD
+328 
-341 ALNVST
+341 
-347 IMQNAESKINRN
+347 MESHN
-359 IKEIIVPIELNINI
+359 IKEIIVPIELDIKLD
-373 EGVRF
+373 GVKF
-378 TIPQRGEKREI
+378 TIPQRGEKLDI

-401 LEVEK
+401 IETEK

-421 SQMKEDLKLPVLP
+421 NQMKDDLNLPVLP

-490 RYSRLL
+490 RYRRLL
-496 NENQRLPDLI
+496 DEEQRLPDLI

-615 IKDASLETL
+615 IKEANLETL
-624 EGIIGKA
+624 ERIVGKA
-631 KAKIVWEYYWSTK
+631 KAKIVKEYFDKTSAE
-644 NVH
+644 

>member
-13 IPTDPGVYRYYDDKG
+13 IPTDPGVYQYFDDKG

-37 NLKRRVH
+37 NLKRRVS
-44 SYFNKQQQSRKV
+44 SYFNKQQQSGKV
-56 SVLVSRIADIR
+56 KVLVSRIADIK
-67 FTVVNSEMEAL
+67 FTVVANEMEAL

-104 ICIKN
+104 ICVKN

-123 DGSTYFGP
+123 DGSIYFGP

-156 ILKEENIKNNHY
+156 ILKEENINNGHY
-168 RPCLEYHVGNC
+168 RPCLEYHIGNC

-185 SVDEE
+185 SIDEE
-190 EYDSMIINI
+190 EYREMIHNV

-205 NIQEVLRDMKSKMMA
+205 NINEVLRDMKSQMMA
-220 YAAKLEFEQAQVIK
+220 HAAKLEFEQAQVIK

-250 SNTAYDMEV
+250 SNTIFDMEV
-259 FSFEDADNSF
+259 FSFDDTGASF

-280 IIQSHSLEIKRKL
+280 IIQSHSIEMKRKL
-293 EESPEEL
+293 DETPKEL

-309 QMNSDEEADA
+309 QM
-319 FDASLHEDC
+319 
-328 KDTLNVSIDTEAD
+328 
-341 ALNVST
+341 
-347 IMQNAESKINRN
+347 MESNN
-359 IKEIIVPIELNINI
+359 IKEILVPIELDIKI

-378 TIPQRGEKREI
+378 TVPQRGEKYEI
-389 LELSQ
+389 LELSR

-401 LEVEK
+401 LETEK
-406 LRTLVDPERHTKRIL
+406 LKTLVDPERHTKRIL
-421 SQMKEDLKLPVLP
+421 NQMKEDLRLPVLP

-479 DFASMEEIIYR
+479 DFASMEEILYR

-514 LSSAVKILQQLGL
+514 LSSAVKVLQKLGL

-579 RKKFEKGFIHSE
+579 RKKFEKGFLHSE

-615 IKDASLETL
+615 IKEADLETL
-624 EGIIGKA
+624 EKIIGKA
-631 KAKIVWEYYWSTK
+631 KGKVVWEYFRT
-644 NVH
+644 NPVR

>member
-1 MISDKI
+1 MNIPDKI

-13 IPTDPGVYRYYDDKG
+13 IPTDPGVYQYFDEKG

-37 NLKRRVH
+37 NLKRRVS
-44 SYFNKQQQSRKV
+44 SYFNKQQQSGKV
-56 SVLVSRIADIR
+56 KVLVSRIADIR
-67 FTVVNSEMEAL
+67 FTVVNNEMEAL

-104 ICIKN
+104 ICVKN

-123 DGSTYFGP
+123 DGSIYFGP

-156 ILKEENIKNNHY
+156 ILKEEYIYNGHY
-168 RPCLEYHVGNC
+168 RPCLEYHIGNC

-185 SVDEE
+185 SISEDD
-190 EYDSMIINI
+190 YRQMILNV

-205 NIQEVLRDMKSKMMA
+205 NIQEVLKDMKTQMMA

-250 SNTAYDMEV
+250 SNSIFDIEV
-259 FSFEDADNSF
+259 FSYEDAGNSF

-280 IIQSHSLEIKRKL
+280 IIQSHSFEIKRKL
-293 EESPEEL
+293 DETAEEL
-300 LSIAIVEIH
+300 MSIAIVELR
-309 QMNSDEEADA
+309 QM
-319 FDASLHEDC
+319 
-328 KDTLNVSIDTEAD
+328 
-341 ALNVST
+341 
-347 IMQNAESKINRN
+347 MESHN
-359 IKEIIVPIELNINI
+359 IKEIIVPIELDIRLDDVKI
-373 EGVRF
+373 TV
-378 TIPQRGEKREI
+378 PQRGEKLDI
-389 LELSQ
+389 LQLSQ

-401 LEVEK
+401 IETEK
-406 LRTLVDPERHTKRIL
+406 LRSLVDPERHTKRIL
-421 SQMKEDLKLPVLP
+421 NQMKDDLNLSALP

-451 AAMTQFVNAKPN
+451 AAMVQFVNAKPN

-490 RYSRLL
+490 RYKRLL
-496 NENQRLPDLI
+496 DEGQRLPDLI

-514 LSSAVKILQQLGL
+514 LSSAVKILQKLNL

-591 LNDIKGIGKQ
+591 LNDIKGIGKL

-615 IKDASLETL
+615 IKAADLETL
-624 EGIIGKA
+624 EKIIGKA
-631 KAKIVWEYYWSTK
+631 KAKIVWEYFAKS
-644 NVH
+644 

>member
-1 MISDKI
+1 MRLIASLQINIMNISDKI

-13 IPTDPGVYRYYDDKG
+13 IPNEPGVYRYFDDKG

-37 NLKRRVH
+37 NLKRRVS
-44 SYFNKQQQSRKV
+44 SYFNKQQQSGKV
-56 SVLVSRIADIR
+56 KVLVSRIADIK
-67 FTVVNSEMEAL
+67 FIVVDNEMEAL

-91 YNILLKDDKTYPW
+91 YNIMLKDDKTYPW
-104 ICIKN
+104 ICVKN

-123 DGSTYFGP
+123 DGSIYFGP
-131 YPSVMTAKTLL
+131 YPSVTTAKTLL
-142 EMLRQLYPIRNCKL
+142 EMLRKLYPIRNCNL
-156 ILKEENIKNNHY
+156 ILKQENINNGHY

-185 SVDEE
+185 SIDEE
-190 EYDSMIINI
+190 EYRTMILNI
-199 KKVIKG
+199 KRVIKG
-205 NIQEVLRDMKSKMMA
+205 NIHEVLKDMKAQMMNHA
-220 YAAKLEFEQAQVIK
+220 SRLEFEQAQVIK
-234 DKYDLLENY
+234 DKYDILENY

-250 SNTAYDMEV
+250 SNTIFDMEV
-259 FSFEDADNSF
+259 FSYEDAGTSF

-280 IIQSHSLEIKRKL
+280 IIQSHSFEIKRKL
-293 EESPEEL
+293 DETAEEL
-300 LSIAIVEIH
+300 MSMAIVEVR
-309 QMNSDEEADA
+309 QM
-319 FDASLHEDC
+319 
-328 KDTLNVSIDTEAD
+328 
-341 ALNVST
+341 
-347 IMQNAESKINRN
+347 MESNH
-359 IKEIIVPIELNINI
+359 IKEIIVPIELDIRLD
-373 EGVRF
+373 GVKF
-378 TIPQRGEKREI
+378 TIPQRGEKLDI
-389 LELSQ
+389 LQLSQ

-401 LEVEK
+401 IETEK

-421 SQMKEDLKLPVLP
+421 TQMKDDLRLPVLP

-451 AAMTQFVNAKPN
+451 AAMVQFVNAKPHKN
-463 KSGYRHF
+463 GYRHF

-479 DFASMEEIIYR
+479 DFASMEEIIHR
-490 RYSRLL
+490 RYKRLL
-496 NENQRLPDLI
+496 DEGQRLPDLI

-615 IKDASLETL
+615 IKEADLETL
-624 EGIIGKA
+624 EKIIGKA
-631 KAKIVWEYYWSTK
+631 KAKIVWTYFNHE
-644 NVH
+644 

>member
-1 MISDKI
+1 MNIADKI

-37 NLKRRVH
+37 NLKRRVS
-44 SYFNKQQQSRKV
+44 SYFNKQQQSGKV
-56 SVLVSRIADIR
+56 KVLVSRIADIK
-67 FTVVNSEMEAL
+67 FTVVANEMEAL

-104 ICIKN
+104 ICVKN

-123 DGSTYFGP
+123 DGSIYFGP

-142 EMLRQLYPIRNCKL
+142 EILRQLYPIRNCKL
-156 ILKEENIKNNHY
+156 VLKEENIRNGHY
-168 RPCLEYHVGNC
+168 RPCLEYHIGNC

-185 SVDEE
+185 SIDEE
-190 EYDSMIINI
+190 EYREMILNV

-205 NIQEVLRDMKSKMMA
+205 NINEVLRDMKSQMMA
-220 YAAKLEFEQAQVIK
+220 HAAKLEFEQAQVIK

-250 SNTAYDMEV
+250 SNTIFDMEV
-259 FSFEDADNSF
+259 FSFDDTGASF

-280 IIQSHSLEIKRKL
+280 IIQSHSIEMKRKL
-293 EESPEEL
+293 DETPEEL

-309 QMNSDEEADA
+309 QM
-319 FDASLHEDC
+319 
-328 KDTLNVSIDTEAD
+328 
-341 ALNVST
+341 
-347 IMQNAESKINRN
+347 MESNN
-359 IKEIIVPIELNINI
+359 IKEILVPIELDIKI

-378 TIPQRGEKREI
+378 TVPQRGEKYEI
-389 LELSQ
+389 LELSR

-406 LRTLVDPERHTKRIL
+406 LKTLVDPERHTKRIL
-421 SQMKEDLKLPVLP
+421 NQMKEDLRLPVLP

-479 DFASMEEIIYR
+479 DFASMEEILYR

-514 LSSAVKILQQLGL
+514 LSSAVKVLQKLGL

-579 RKKFEKGFIHSE
+579 RKKFEKGFLHSE

-615 IKDASLETL
+615 IKEADLETL
-624 EGIIGKA
+624 EKIIGKA
-631 KAKIVWEYYWSTK
+631 KGKVVWEYFRT
-644 NVH
+644 NPVR

>member
-13 IPTDPGVYRYYDDKG
+13 IPTDPGVYQYFDDKG

-37 NLKRRVH
+37 NLKRRVS
-44 SYFNKQQQSRKV
+44 SYFNKQQQSGKV
-56 SVLVSRIADIR
+56 KVLVSRIADIK
-67 FTVVNSEMEAL
+67 FTVVANEMEAL

-104 ICIKN
+104 ICVKN

-123 DGSTYFGP
+123 DGSIYFGP

-156 ILKEENIKNNHY
+156 VLKEENIRNGHY
-168 RPCLEYHVGNC
+168 RPCLEYHIGNC

-185 SVDEE
+185 SIDEE
-190 EYDSMIINI
+190 EYREMIHNV

-205 NIQEVLRDMKSKMMA
+205 NINEVLRDMKSQMMA
-220 YAAKLEFEQAQVIK
+220 HAAKLEFEQAQVIK

-250 SNTAYDMEV
+250 SNTIFDMEV
-259 FSFEDADNSF
+259 FSFDDTGASF

-280 IIQSHSLEIKRKL
+280 IIQSHSIEMKRKL
-293 EESPEEL
+293 DETPEEL

-309 QMNSDEEADA
+309 QM
-319 FDASLHEDC
+319 
-328 KDTLNVSIDTEAD
+328 
-341 ALNVST
+341 
-347 IMQNAESKINRN
+347 MESNN
-359 IKEIIVPIELNINI
+359 IKEILVPIELDIKI

-378 TIPQRGEKREI
+378 TVPQRGEKYEI
-389 LELSQ
+389 LELSR

-401 LEVEK
+401 LETEK
-406 LRTLVDPERHTKRIL
+406 LKTLVDPERHTKRIL
-421 SQMKEDLKLPVLP
+421 NQMKEDLRLPVLP

-479 DFASMEEIIYR
+479 DFASMEEILYR

-514 LSSAVKILQQLGL
+514 LSSAVKVLQKLGL

-579 RKKFEKGFIHSE
+579 RKKFEKGFLHSE

-615 IKDASLETL
+615 IKEADLETL
-624 EGIIGKA
+624 EKIIGKA
-631 KAKIVWEYYWSTK
+631 KAKIVWEYFRT
-644 NVH
+644 NPVR

>member
-1 MISDKI
+1 MNNSDKI

-37 NLKRRVH
+37 NLKRRVS
-44 SYFNKQQQSRKV
+44 SYFNKQQSGKV
-56 SVLVSRIADIR
+56 KVLVSRIADIK
-67 FTVVNSEMEAL
+67 FIVVDNEMEAL

-83 FIKQYKPR
+83 MIKQYKPR
-91 YNILLKDDKTYPW
+91 YNIMLKDDKTYPW
-104 ICIKN
+104 ICVKN
-109 ERFPRVF
+109 ERFPRVY

-123 DGSTYFGP
+123 DGSIYFGP
-131 YPSVMTAKTLL
+131 YPSVMTARTLL

-156 ILKEENIKNNHY
+156 ILKEENINNGHY
-168 RPCLEYHVGNC
+168 RPCLEYHIGNC

-185 SVDEE
+185 SISEDD
-190 EYDSMIINI
+190 YRQMIQNI
-199 KKVIKG
+199 KRVIKG
-205 NIQEVLRDMKSKMMA
+205 NIQEVLKDMKAQMMDHA
-220 YAAKLEFEQAQVIK
+220 SRLEFEQAQVIK
-234 DKYDLLENY
+234 DKYDILENY

-250 SNTAYDMEV
+250 SNSLFDMEV
-259 FSFEDADNSF
+259 FSYEDAGNSF

-280 IIQSHSLEIKRKL
+280 IIQSHSFELKRKL
-293 EESPEEL
+293 DESVEEL
-300 LSIAIVEIH
+300 LSMAIVEIR
-309 QMNSDEEADA
+309 QM
-319 FDASLHEDC
+319 
-328 KDTLNVSIDTEAD
+328 
-341 ALNVST
+341 
-347 IMQNAESKINRN
+347 MESHN
-359 IKEIIVPIELNINI
+359 IKEIIVPTELDIKL
-373 EGVRF
+373 EGVKF
-378 TIPQRGEKREI
+378 TIPQRGEKLDI
-389 LELSQ
+389 LELSK

-401 LEVEK
+401 LDTEK

-421 SQMKEDLKLPVLP
+421 NQMKDDLNLPVLP

-490 RYSRLL
+490 RYKRLL
-496 NENQRLPDLI
+496 DEEQRLPDLI

-527 YGKISIIG
+527 FGKISIIG

-579 RKKFEKGFIHSE
+579 RKKFEKGFLHSE

-615 IKDASLETL
+615 IKEASLETL
-624 EGIIGKA
+624 EKIVGKA
-631 KAKIVWEYYWSTK
+631 KAGIIYNYFR
-644 NVH
+644 NL

>member
-1 MISDKI
+1 MSISDKI

-37 NLKRRVH
+37 NLKRRVS
-44 SYFNKQQQSRKV
+44 SYFNKQQSGKV
-56 SVLVSRIADIR
+56 KVLVSRIADIK
-67 FTVVNSEMEAL
+67 FIVVDNEMEAL

-83 FIKQYKPR
+83 MIKQYKPR
-91 YNILLKDDKTYPW
+91 YNIMLKDDKTYPW
-104 ICIKN
+104 ICVKN

-123 DGSTYFGP
+123 DGSIYFGP
-131 YPSVMTAKTLL
+131 YPSVTVAKTFL
-142 EMLRQLYPIRNCKL
+142 EMLRKLYPIRNCKL
-156 ILKEENIKNNHY
+156 VLKEENIYNGHY
-168 RPCLEYHVGNC
+168 RPCLEYHIGNC

-185 SVDEE
+185 SMSEE
-190 EYDSMIINI
+190 EYREMILNV

-205 NIQEVLRDMKSKMMA
+205 NIQEVLKDMKAQMMDHA
-220 YAAKLEFEQAQVIK
+220 SRLEFEQAQVIK
-234 DKYDLLENY
+234 DKYDILENY

-250 SNTAYDMEV
+250 SNTIFDIEV
-259 FSFEDADNSF
+259 FSYEDAGNSF

-280 IIQSHSLEIKRKL
+280 IIQSHSFEIKRKL
-293 EESPEEL
+293 DETPEEL
-300 LSIAIVEIH
+300 LSMAIVEVR
-309 QMNSDEEADA
+309 QM
-319 FDASLHEDC
+319 
-328 KDTLNVSIDTEAD
+328 
-341 ALNVST
+341 
-347 IMQNAESKINRN
+347 MESHN
-359 IKEIIVPIELNINI
+359 IKEIIVPIDLDIKLD
-373 EGVRF
+373 GVKF
-378 TIPQRGEKREI
+378 TVPQRGEKLDI
-389 LELSQ
+389 LELSK

-401 LEVEK
+401 LDTEK

-421 SQMKEDLKLPVLP
+421 NQMKDDLRLPELP

-451 AAMTQFVNAKPN
+451 AAMVQFVNAKPN

-479 DFASMEEIIYR
+479 DFASMEEIVYR
-490 RYSRLL
+490 RYKRLL
-496 NENQRLPDLI
+496 DEGQRLPDLI

-514 LSSAVKILQQLGL
+514 LSSAIKILRQLGL

-615 IKDASLETL
+615 IKEASLETL
-624 EGIIGKA
+624 EKIVGKA
-631 KAKIVWEYYWSTK
+631 KAKIVWEYF
-644 NVH
+644 NHQ

>member
-109 ERFPRVF
+109 EKFPRVF

-156 ILKEENIKNNHY
+156 ILRQENINNGHY
-168 RPCLEYHVGNC
+168 RPCLEYHIGNC

-185 SVDEE
+185 SISEDDYNE
-190 EYDSMIINI
+190 MIYNV

-220 YAAKLEFEQAQVIK
+220 HAAKLEFEQAQAIK

-250 SNTAYDMEV
+250 SNTAHDMEV
-259 FSFEDADNSF
+259 FSFEDADASF
-269 YVNYMKIVEGA
+269 YINYMKIVEGA

-293 EESPEEL
+293 EETPEEL
-300 LSIAIVEIH
+300 LSMAIIEIH
-309 QMNSDEEADA
+309 QMNAGTDSDTD
-319 FDASLHEDC
+319 SH
-328 KDTLNVSIDTEAD
+328 
-341 ALNVST
+341 
-347 IMQNAESKINRN
+347 INKGKKNR
-359 IKEIIVPIELNINI
+359 EIIVPIELDIDI

-378 TIPQRGEKREI
+378 TVPQRGEKFEI

-401 LEVEK
+401 LEMEK

-421 SQMKEDLKLPVLP
+421 NQMKEDLKLPVLP

-514 LSSAVKILQQLGL
+514 LSSAVKILQQLF
-527 YGKISIIG
+527 KI
-535 IAEKLEE
+535 
-542 IYFPGDSI
+542 
-550 PLYIDK
+550 
-556 RSETLK
+556 
-562 VIQHIR
+562 
-568 DEAHRFGITHH
+568 
-579 RKKFEKGFIHSE
+579 
-591 LNDIKGIGKQ
+591 
-601 TAEKLMLELKSVKN
+601 
-615 IKDASLETL
+615 
-624 EGIIGKA
+624 
-631 KAKIVWEYYWSTK
+631 
-644 NVH
+644 

>member
-1 MISDKI
+1 M
-7 KSILKT
+7 
-13 IPTDPGVYRYYDDKG
+13 
-28 EIIYVGKAK
+28 
-37 NLKRRVH
+37 
-44 SYFNKQQQSRKV
+44 
-56 SVLVSRIADIR
+56 
-67 FTVVNSEMEAL
+67 
-78 LLENN
+78 
-83 FIKQYKPR
+83 
-91 YNILLKDDKTYPW
+91 
-104 ICIKN
+104 
-109 ERFPRVF
+109 
-116 LTRKKVN
+116 
-123 DGSTYFGP
+123 
-131 YPSVMTAKTLL
+131 
-142 EMLRQLYPIRNCKL
+142 
-156 ILKEENIKNNHY
+156 
-168 RPCLEYHVGNC
+168 
-179 KAPCDG
+179 
-185 SVDEE
+185 
-190 EYDSMIINI
+190 
-199 KKVIKG
+199 
-205 NIQEVLRDMKSKMMA
+205 
-220 YAAKLEFEQAQVIK
+220 
-234 DKYDLLENY
+234 
-243 HAKSVVC
+243 
-250 SNTAYDMEV
+250 
-259 FSFEDADNSF
+259 
-269 YVNYMKIVEGA
+269 A
-280 IIQSHSLEIKRKL
+280 II
-293 EESPEEL
+293 
-300 LSIAIVEIH
+300 EIH
-309 QMNSDEEADA
+309 QMNAGTDSDTD
-319 FDASLHEDC
+319 SH
-328 KDTLNVSIDTEAD
+328 
-341 ALNVST
+341 
-347 IMQNAESKINRN
+347 INKGKKNR
-359 IKEIIVPIELNINI
+359 EIIVPIELDIDI

-378 TIPQRGEKREI
+378 TVPQRGEKFEI

-401 LEVEK
+401 LEMEK

-421 SQMKEDLKLPVLP
+421 NQMKEDLKLPVLP

-527 YGKISIIG
+527 FGKISIIG

-615 IKDASLETL
+615 IKEASIETL
-624 EGIIGKA
+624 EAIVGKA
-631 KAKIVWEYYWSTK
+631 KAKIVWEYFRSI
-644 NVH
+644 

>member
-13 IPTDPGVYRYYDDKG
+13 IPTDPGVYQYFDEKG

-37 NLKRRVH
+37 NLKRRVS

-56 SVLVSRIADIR
+56 SVLVSRIADIK
-67 FTVVNSEMEAL
+67 FTVVANEMEAL

-104 ICIKN
+104 ICVKN

-123 DGSTYFGP
+123 DGSIYFGP

-142 EMLRQLYPIRNCKL
+142 EILRQLYPIRNCKL
-156 ILKEENIKNNHY
+156 ILKEENIRNGHY
-168 RPCLEYHVGNC
+168 RPCLEYHIGNC

-185 SVDEE
+185 SIDEE
-190 EYDSMIINI
+190 EYREMIHNV
-199 KKVIKG
+199 KKVLKG
-205 NIQEVLRDMKSKMMA
+205 NINEVLRDMKSQMMA
-220 YAAKLEFEQAQVIK
+220 HAAKLEFEQAQVIK

-250 SNTAYDMEV
+250 SNTIFDMEV
-259 FSFEDADNSF
+259 FSFEDADASF

-280 IIQSHSLEIKRKL
+280 IIQSHSFEIKRKL
-293 EESPEEL
+293 EETAEEL

-309 QMNSDEEADA
+309 QMMENS
-319 FDASLHEDC
+319 
-328 KDTLNVSIDTEAD
+328 
-341 ALNVST
+341 
-347 IMQNAESKINRN
+347 N
-359 IKEIIVPIELNINI
+359 IKEILVPIDIDIKI
-373 EGVRF
+373 EGVKF
-378 TIPQRGEKREI
+378 TVPQRGERFEI
-389 LELSQ
+389 LELSR

-401 LEVEK
+401 LETEK
-406 LRTLVDPERHTKRIL
+406 LKTLVDPERHTKRIL
-421 SQMKEDLKLPVLP
+421 NQMKEDLRLPVLP

-479 DFASMEEIIYR
+479 DFASMEEILYR

-591 LNDIKGIGKQ
+591 LNDIKGIGKL

-615 IKDASLETL
+615 IKEADLETL
-624 EGIIGKA
+624 EKIIGKA
-631 KAKIVWEYYWSTK
+631 KAKVVWEYFRG
-644 NVH
+644 NR

>member
-1 MISDKI
+1 MNDRIT
-7 KSILKT
+7 SILKT

-37 NLKRRVH
+37 NLKRRVS
-44 SYFNKQQQSRKV
+44 SYFNKNQSGKV
-56 SVLVSRIADIR
+56 KVLVSRIADIK
-67 FTVVNSEMEAL
+67 FIVVDNEMEAL

-83 FIKQYKPR
+83 MIKQYKPR
-91 YNILLKDDKTYPW
+91 YNIMLKDDKTYPW
-104 ICIKN
+104 ICVKN
-109 ERFPRVF
+109 ERFPRVY

-123 DGSTYFGP
+123 DGSIYFGP
-131 YPSVMTAKTLL
+131 YPSVMTARTLL

-156 ILKEENIKNNHY
+156 ILKEENINNGHY
-168 RPCLEYHVGNC
+168 RPCLEYHIGNC

-185 SVDEE
+185 SISEE
-190 EYDSMIINI
+190 DYREMIQNI
-199 KKVIKG
+199 KRVIKG
-205 NIQEVLRDMKSKMMA
+205 NIQEVLKDMKAQMMDHA
-220 YAAKLEFEQAQVIK
+220 SRLEFEQAQVIK
-234 DKYDLLENY
+234 DKYDILENY

-250 SNTAYDMEV
+250 SNTLFDMEV
-259 FSFEDADNSF
+259 FSYEDAGNSF

-280 IIQSHSLEIKRKL
+280 IIQSHSFELKRKL
-293 EESPEEL
+293 DESVEEL
-300 LSIAIVEIH
+300 LSMAIVEVR
-309 QMNSDEEADA
+309 QM
-319 FDASLHEDC
+319 
-328 KDTLNVSIDTEAD
+328 
-341 ALNVST
+341 
-347 IMQNAESKINRN
+347 MESHN
-359 IKEIIVPIELNINI
+359 IKEIIVPTDLDIKL
-373 EGVRF
+373 EGVKF
-378 TIPQRGEKREI
+378 TIPQRGEKLDI

-401 LEVEK
+401 LDTEK

-421 SQMKEDLKLPVLP
+421 NQMKEDLNLPVLP

-470 NIKTVEGPN
+470 NIKTVEGLN

-490 RYSRLL
+490 RYKRLL
-496 NENQRLPDLI
+496 DEEQRLPDLI

-527 YGKISIIG
+527 FGKISIIG

-579 RKKFEKGFIHSE
+579 RKKFEKGFLHSE
-591 LNDIKGIGKQ
+591 LNDIKGIGKH

-624 EGIIGKA
+624 EKIVGKA
-631 KAKIVWEYYWSTK
+631 KAKIVWEYFHKTSAE
-644 NVH
+644 

>member
-1 MISDKI
+1 MNDKI
-7 KSILKT
+7 ASILKT
-13 IPTDPGVYRYYDDKG
+13 IPTDPGVYRYYDEKG

-37 NLKRRVH
+37 NLKRRVS
-44 SYFNKQQQSRKV
+44 SYFNKQQSGKV
-56 SVLVSRIADIR
+56 KVLVSRIADIK
-67 FTVVNSEMEAL
+67 FIVVDNEMEAL

-83 FIKQYKPR
+83 MIKQYKPR
-91 YNILLKDDKTYPW
+91 YNIMLKDDKTYPW
-104 ICIKN
+104 ICVKN

-123 DGSTYFGP
+123 DGSIYFGP
-131 YPSVMTAKTLL
+131 YPSVTVAKTFL
-142 EMLRQLYPIRNCKL
+142 EMLRKLYPIRNCKL
-156 ILKEENIKNNHY
+156 ILKEENIYNGHY
-168 RPCLEYHVGNC
+168 RPCLEYHIGNC

-185 SVDEE
+185 SISEE
-190 EYDSMIINI
+190 EYREMILNV

-205 NIQEVLRDMKSKMMA
+205 NIQEVLRDMKAKMMDHA
-220 YAAKLEFEQAQVIK
+220 SRLEFEQAQVIK
-234 DKYDLLENY
+234 DKYDILENY

-250 SNTAYDMEV
+250 SNTIFDIEV
-259 FSFEDADNSF
+259 FSFEDAGNSF

-280 IIQSHSLEIKRKL
+280 IIQSHSFEIKRKL
-293 EESPEEL
+293 DESAEEL
-300 LSIAIVEIH
+300 LSMAVVEVR
-309 QMNSDEEADA
+309 QM
-319 FDASLHEDC
+319 
-328 KDTLNVSIDTEAD
+328 
-341 ALNVST
+341 
-347 IMQNAESKINRN
+347 MESHN
-359 IKEIIVPIELNINI
+359 IKEIIVPIDLDIKLD
-373 EGVRF
+373 GVRF
-378 TIPQRGEKREI
+378 TVPHRGEKLDI

-401 LEVEK
+401 IDTEK

-421 SQMKEDLKLPVLP
+421 NQMKDDLRLPELP

-479 DFASMEEIIYR
+479 DFASMEEIVYR
-490 RYSRLL
+490 RYKRLL
-496 NENQRLPDLI
+496 DEGQRLPDLI

-615 IKDASLETL
+615 IKEADLETL
-624 EGIIGKA
+624 EKIVGKA
-631 KAKIVWEYYWSTK
+631 KAKIVWEYFHKISAE
-644 NVH
+644 

>member
-1 MISDKI
+1 MRFTNTMNTSDKI
-7 KSILKT
+7 ASILKT
-13 IPTDPGVYRYYDDKG
+13 IPNDPGVYQYFDEKG

-37 NLKRRVH
+37 NLKRRVS
-44 SYFNKQQQSRKV
+44 SYFNKQQQSGKV
-56 SVLVSRIADIR
+56 KVLVSRIADIR
-67 FTVVNSEMEAL
+67 FTVVNNEMEAL

-104 ICIKN
+104 ICVKN

-123 DGSTYFGP
+123 DGSIYFGP

-156 ILKEENIKNNHY
+156 ILKEENINKGYY
-168 RPCLEYHVGNC
+168 RPCLEYHIGNC

-185 SVDEE
+185 SISEE
-190 EYDSMIINI
+190 DYRQMILNV

-205 NIQEVLRDMKSKMMA
+205 NIQEVLKDMKNQMMDHA
-220 YAAKLEFEQAQVIK
+220 SRLEFEQAQVIK

-250 SNTAYDMEV
+250 SNTIFDIEV
-259 FSFEDADNSF
+259 FSYEDTDSSF

-280 IIQSHSLEIKRKL
+280 IIQSHSFEIKRKL
-293 EESPEEL
+293 DETAEEL
-300 LSIAIVEIH
+300 MSMAIVEVR
-309 QMNSDEEADA
+309 QM
-319 FDASLHEDC
+319 
-328 KDTLNVSIDTEAD
+328 
-341 ALNVST
+341 
-347 IMQNAESKINRN
+347 MESNH
-359 IKEIIVPIELNINI
+359 IKEIIVPIELDIKLD
-373 EGVRF
+373 GVKF
-378 TIPQRGEKREI
+378 TIPQRGEKLEI

-401 LEVEK
+401 IETEK
-406 LRTLVDPERHTKRIL
+406 LRTLVDPERHTKRVL
-421 SQMKEDLKLPVLP
+421 NQMKDDLRLPVLP

-451 AAMTQFVNAKPN
+451 AAMVQFVNAKPN

-490 RYSRLL
+490 RYRRLL
-496 NENQRLPDLI
+496 DEGQRLPDLI

-514 LSSAVKILQQLGL
+514 LSSAVKILQQLDL

-562 VIQHIR
+562 VIQYIR

-591 LNDIKGIGKQ
+591 LNDIKGIGKL

-615 IKDASLETL
+615 IKEASLETL
-624 EGIIGKA
+624 EKIIGKA
-631 KAKIVWEYYWSTK
+631 KAKIVHDFFEK
-644 NVH
+644 

>member
-1 MISDKI
+1 MNDKI

-13 IPTDPGVYRYYDDKG
+13 IPTNPGVYRYYDDKG

-37 NLKRRVH
+37 NLKRRVS
-44 SYFNKQQQSRKV
+44 SYFNKQQSGKV
-56 SVLVSRIADIR
+56 KVLVSRIADIK
-67 FTVVNSEMEAL
+67 FIVVDNEMEAL

-83 FIKQYKPR
+83 MIKQYKPR
-91 YNILLKDDKTYPW
+91 YNIMLKDDKTYPW
-104 ICIKN
+104 ICVKN

-123 DGSTYFGP
+123 DGSIYFGP
-131 YPSVMTAKTLL
+131 YPSVTVAKTFL
-142 EMLRQLYPIRNCKL
+142 EMLRKLYPIRNCKL
-156 ILKEENIKNNHY
+156 ILKEENINNGHY
-168 RPCLEYHVGNC
+168 RPCLEYHIGNC

-185 SVDEE
+185 SMSEE
-190 EYDSMIINI
+190 DYRAMILNV

-205 NIQEVLRDMKSKMMA
+205 NIQEVLKDMKTQMMDHA
-220 YAAKLEFEQAQVIK
+220 SRLEFEQAQVIK
-234 DKYDLLENY
+234 DKYDILENY

-250 SNTAYDMEV
+250 SNTIFDIEV
-259 FSFEDADNSF
+259 FSYEDAGTSF

-280 IIQSHSLEIKRKL
+280 IIQSHSFEIKRKL
-293 EESPEEL
+293 DESPEEL
-300 LSIAIVEIH
+300 LSMAIVEVR
-309 QMNSDEEADA
+309 QM
-319 FDASLHEDC
+319 
-328 KDTLNVSIDTEAD
+328 
-341 ALNVST
+341 
-347 IMQNAESKINRN
+347 MESNH
-359 IKEIIVPIELNINI
+359 IKEIIVPIDLDIKLD
-373 EGVRF
+373 GVRF
-378 TIPQRGEKREI
+378 TVPQRGEKLDI

-401 LEVEK
+401 IETEK

-421 SQMKEDLKLPVLP
+421 NQMKDDLRLPELP

-451 AAMTQFVNAKPN
+451 AAMVQFVNAKPN

-479 DFASMEEIIYR
+479 DFASMEEIVYR
-490 RYSRLL
+490 RYKRLL
-496 NENQRLPDLI
+496 DEGQRLPDLI

-615 IKDASLETL
+615 IKEASLDTL
-624 EGIIGKA
+624 EKIIGKA
-631 KAKIVWEYYWSTK
+631 KAKIVWEYFTK
-644 NVH
+644 S

>member
-1 MISDKI
+1 MIADKI

-13 IPTDPGVYRYYDDKG
+13 IPTDPGVYQYFDDKG

-37 NLKRRVH
+37 NLKRRVS
-44 SYFNKQQQSRKV
+44 SYFNKQQQSGKV
-56 SVLVSRIADIR
+56 KVLVSRIADIK
-67 FTVVNSEMEAL
+67 FTVVANEMEAL

-104 ICIKN
+104 ICVKN

-123 DGSTYFGP
+123 DGSIYFGP

-156 ILKEENIKNNHY
+156 ILKEENINNGHY
-168 RPCLEYHVGNC
+168 RPCLEYHIGNC

-185 SVDEE
+185 SIDEE
-190 EYDSMIINI
+190 EYREMIHNV

-205 NIQEVLRDMKSKMMA
+205 NINEVLRDMKSQMMA
-220 YAAKLEFEQAQVIK
+220 HAAKLEFEQAQVIK

-250 SNTAYDMEV
+250 SNTIFDMEV
-259 FSFEDADNSF
+259 FSFEDADASF

-280 IIQSHSLEIKRKL
+280 IIQSHSIEMKRKL
-293 EESPEEL
+293 DETPEEL

-309 QMNSDEEADA
+309 HM
-319 FDASLHEDC
+319 
-328 KDTLNVSIDTEAD
+328 
-341 ALNVST
+341 
-347 IMQNAESKINRN
+347 MESNN
-359 IKEIIVPIELNINI
+359 IKEILVPIELDIKI

-378 TIPQRGEKREI
+378 TVPQRGEKYEI
-389 LELSQ
+389 LELSR

-401 LEVEK
+401 LETEK
-406 LRTLVDPERHTKRIL
+406 LKTLVDPERHTKRIL
-421 SQMKEDLKLPVLP
+421 NQMKEDLRLPVLP

-479 DFASMEEIIYR
+479 DFASMEEILYR

-514 LSSAVKILQQLGL
+514 LSSAVKVLQKLGL

-579 RKKFEKGFIHSE
+579 RKKFEKGFLHSE

-615 IKDASLETL
+615 IKEADLETL
-624 EGIIGKA
+624 EKIIGKA
-631 KAKIVWEYYWSTK
+631 KGKVVWEYFRTTI
-644 NVH
+644 V